1 MREWK
6 EYSLGELTIWRSG
19 GTPSKKNPEYWDG
32 DIPWISASSMT
43 GTRYSDSSSYITELG
58 LENGSRLARKND
70 ILLLVRGSGLFN
82 EISVGIATKEIAFNQ
97 DVKAISVKKE
107 IINPWYLLFWFI
119 GNRKKLSHL
128 LEETGIGAGKFDIE
142 TLKNLIVTVPEPREQ
157 DEILKL
163 AKGIDDKII
172 LLQHQNQTLEKIAQT
187 LFKHWFID
195 FEFPNDE
202 GKPYR
207 SSGGKMVAS
216 DFGEVP
222 EGWYGSEI
230 GELIKTLGGG
240 TPSTSEPE
248 YWIDGQILWYSPTDL
263 TKSGNLFSL
272 TSEKKITNKGLQKSS
287 AKLFPAYSIM
297 MTSRATVGEIA
308 INTKEACTNQGFITL
323 IPNDDLPLG
332 FLFGWLKTQL
342 KKVKSLAS
350 GSTFP
355 ELSKGDFRE
364 FEILV
369 PRQKVVLKYEKIV
382 SPLLSKIENNTI
394 EIQTLTKTRD
404 TLLPKLMSGQI
415 RIQEAEKQIP

>member
-172 LLQHQNQTLEKIAQT
+172 LLHHQNQTLEKIAQT

-195 FEFPNDE
+195 FEFPNEE

-216 DFGEVP
+216 EWGEVP
-222 EGWYGSEI
+222 EGWKEGLLSEI
-230 GELIKTLGGG
+230 IINVDRMRIPLSSSERESRKGSFPYYGAASVLDYVDDYLFDGTYVLLGEDGTVIDNFGYPILQYVFGKFWVNNHAHVLQGKKPFSTNYIYLFLRKTKVSNIVTGAVQ
-240 TPSTSEPE
+240 PK
-248 YWIDGQILWYSPTDL
+248 INQA
-263 TKSGNLFSL
+263 NL
-272 TSEKKITNKGLQKSS
+272 N
-287 AKLFPAYSIM
+287 SI
-297 MTSRATVGEIA
+297 E
-308 INTKEACTNQGFITL
+308 TL
-323 IPNDDLPLG
+323 IPSKIILTKFDAII
-332 FLFGWLKTQL
+332 
-342 KKVKSLAS
+342 S
-350 GSTFP
+350 STF
-355 ELSKGDFRE
+355 
-364 FEILV
+364 
-369 PRQKVVLKYEKIV
+369 EKIK
-382 SPLLSKIENNTI
+382 LNHK
-394 EIQTLTKTRD
+394 EITSLTKTRD

>member
-172 LLQHQNQTLEKIAQT
+172 LLHHQNQTLEKIAQT

-195 FEFPNDE
+195 FEFPNEE

-207 SSGGKMVAS
+207 SSGGKMVES
-216 DFGEVP
+216 ELGEVP
-222 EGWYGSEI
+222 EGWSIDSMLEFCD
-230 GELIKTLGGG
+230 LLSGG
-240 TPSTSEPE
+240 TPKTDIQE
-248 YWIDGQILWYSPTDL
+248 YWGGEIKWLSAKDIASNDGVFIL
-263 TKSGNLFSL
+263 N
-272 TSEKKITNKGLQKSS
+272 SEKKITTEGLNES
-287 AKLFPAYSIM
+287 ATKLLPENTTVITARGTVGCYSIIPEKM
-297 MTSRATVGEIA
+297 CISQSNYGLKAKHLNQDFFLYLFVGHLISKMQAHAYGSVFDTITTSTFKELPVILPREKTILKFENIVGPFFWKILLNSNEI
-308 INTKEACTNQGFITL
+308 T
-323 IPNDDLPLG
+323 
-332 FLFGWLKTQL
+332 
-342 KKVKSLAS
+342 SLA
-350 GSTFP
+350 
-355 ELSKGDFRE
+355 
-364 FEILV
+364 
-369 PRQKVVLKYEKIV
+369 
-382 SPLLSKIENNTI
+382 
-394 EIQTLTKTRD
+394 KTRD

-415 RIQEAEKQIP
+415 RIQDTEKIMR